1 MAYSNGVV
9 SVGTAATLI
18 CTPGRDG
25 ALVQNLGTAV
35 VYLGGPGVT
44 ADATAT
50 GGIAIGTAAQPGPV
64 TMVRSGAVAGTVGGN
79 EGLYGRVASGTTTV
93 AFLGVV

>member
-25 ALVQNLGTAV
+25 ALIQNLGATV

-44 ADATAT
+44 ADASAT
-50 GGIAIGTAAQPGPV
+50 GGVTLAATQTAP
-64 TMVRSGAVAGTVGGN
+64 TMVRSGMVAGTFGAN
-79 EGLYGRVASGTTTV
+79 DGLYGRVASGTSNV

>member
-1 MAYSNGVV
+1 MSYSNGVV
-9 SVGTAATLI
+9 SVGTAVTLI

-35 VYLGGPGVT
+35 VYLGGPNVT
-44 ADATAT
+44 AGTAAT
-50 GGIAIGTAAQPGPV
+50 GGVTLGTAQTAPQ
-64 TMVRSGAVAGTVGGN
+64 MVRSGASAGTIGGDD
-79 EGLYGRVASGTTTV
+79 GLYGRVAGGSSLV

>member
-25 ALVQNLGTAV
+25 AMVQNLGAAV

-44 ADATAT
+44 AMLS
-50 GGIAIGTAAQPGPV
+50 IAQY
-64 TMVRSGAVAGTVGGN
+64 R
-79 EGLYGRVASGTTTV
+79 ELRRVAALLNGPLASS
-93 AFLGVV
+93 

>member
-44 ADATAT
+44 AGTAAT
-50 GGIAIGTAAQPGPV
+50 GGVTLGTAQASP
-64 TMVRSGAVAGTVGGN
+64 TMVRSGQSAGTIGADD
-79 EGLYGRVASGTTTV
+79 GLYGRVAGGTSLV